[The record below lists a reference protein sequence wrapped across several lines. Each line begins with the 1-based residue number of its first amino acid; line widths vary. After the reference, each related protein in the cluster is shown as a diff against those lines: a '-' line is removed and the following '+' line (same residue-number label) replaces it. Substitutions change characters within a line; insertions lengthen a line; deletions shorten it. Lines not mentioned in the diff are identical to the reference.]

1 MWHRGVVFGSA
12 LVALVSMVGCDRG
25 NAAPRPSGT
34 SDPVG
39 KLASN
44 AGSPAVAVVDT
55 AGNALIKRTV
65 LEVTEDVNRLSAAS
79 AAEQKQRLGAHISAV
94 NGMLSRFED
103 KVRAM
108 HVTMDPDWVAVIDS
122 VKNDVA
128 RMPDMPTGQLHD
140 FLPEHNRRVMRIV
153 ACVDMTRL

>member
-1 MWHRGVVFGSA
+1 MWHRGMILGSA
-12 LVALVSMVGCDRG
+12 LVALVSIIGCDMG
-25 NAAPRPSGT
+25 NAAPSPPGT
-34 SDPVG
+34 SEPVG

-44 AGSPAVAVVDT
+44 PGSPAVVDT
-55 AGNALIKRTV
+55 TRSALIKRTV
-65 LEVTEDVNRLSAAS
+65 LEVTKDVQRLSAAS
-79 AAEQKQRLGAHISAV
+79 ADEQKQLLGAHISAV

-103 KVRAM
+103 NVRAM

-128 RMPDMPTGQLHD
+128 RMPDMPTEQLHD

>member
-12 LVALVSMVGCDRG
+12 LVALVSMIGCDRG

-34 SDPVG
+34 SEPVA
-39 KLASN
+39 KLASD
-44 AGSPAVAVVDT
+44 AGSPAVVDT
-55 AGNALIKRTV
+55 TGNALIKRTV
-65 LEVTEDVNRLSAAS
+65 LEVTKDVQRMSAAS
-79 AAEQKQRLGAHISAV
+79 AAEQKQQLGAHISAV

-128 RMPDMPTGQLHD
+128 RMPDMPAEQLHD
-140 FLPEHNRRVMRIV
+140 FLPEHNQRVMRIV
-153 ACVDMTRL
+153 ACVEMTRL